1 MKPYQVISYKS
12 IRTHTGA
19 KPRGKFA
26 KIPIANDPI
35 LSMNCIQLI
44 IFKFVKIIWFLF
56 LLNFFCPFYFNFFKN
71 IKQIIDKITDRLSS
85 LESFR

>member
-12 IRTHTGA
+12 MRTHTGA

-35 LSMNCIQLI
+35 LSMNCIRLI

-56 LLNFFCPFYFNFFKN
+56 LLNFFCPVYFKFFLKY
-71 IKQIIDKITDRLSS
+71 
-85 LESFR
+85 